1 MGNIWFRRTSRLQS
15 SVALPKISSGR
26 GSVRWPSSNTNKKE
40 TAYKKRK
47 TQIKKENENET
58 KENANK
64 KRKCFEPSGPP

>member
-1 MGNIWFRRTSRLQS
+1 MRNIWFRRTSRLQS
-15 SVALPKISSGR
+15 SVALPKIRSGR

-40 TAYKKRK
+40 TAHK
-47 TQIKKENENET
+47 KKENENET

>member
-40 TAYKKRK
+40 TANK
-47 TQIKKENENET
+47 KKENENET